1 MALKVQPVRRPEWSP
16 VPQEG
21 CLNVESKALLALD
34 HLGVAMLKFGRNG
47 TIHPHPAPFDID
59 VVCLEGQGMTS
70 VDDEQAA
77 ISAGQLVRWPA
88 NAVHRLWTEE
98 HEMMTLMLE
107 HVGTRKGT

>member
-1 MALKVQPVRRPEWSP
+1 MVPEVRTVPSADWSP
-16 VPQEG
+16 APHEG
-21 CLNVESKALLALD
+21 CRNVEGKALLRHPQVAI
-34 HLGVAMLKFGRNG
+34 AMLRFGKNG
-47 TIHPHPAPFDID
+47 TIHPHPAHFDID

-98 HEMMTLMLE
+98 HEMITLMLE